1 LFIDLNLYPAGGSSA
16 GGQSSPSHGA
26 SSSGSGYIPSSS
38 IHSIKTGVITSTA
51 SKQAATFSFIS
62 VLIQSVISLALTR
75 YFANGSSSKL
85 VTFFSST
92 SYQTAIPTI

>member
-1 LFIDLNLYPAGGSSA
+1 LNLYLYFAGGSSA

-38 IHSIKTGVITSTA
+38 IHSIKTGVIASTD

-75 YFANGSSSKL
+75 YLDNGYHAIL